1 MPREG
6 RDYQMKNVK
15 LLEKIGE
22 ISECYI
28 AEADPTASR
37 IYDLSRIKWGA
48 LAACLALAI
57 FTAIKIIPAN
67 SVMPPPVEPAPGTDG
82 LPMLAVTGDSGA
94 GMGFEGYMAYDILEI
109 VNNNPWTETANI
121 STLPVYKNPLAY
133 DENHRVA
140 GPDLDKMKELLRSVA
155 NRLGLDIDNLEIADN
170 APDKKTQAAIR
181 EKYGNT
187 GESVP
192 ESFFSPGT
200 VVLENEGIK
209 IEVDSLMTAKITFE
223 PAIKLPR
230 EYSFTHYAAYEQVAA
245 AAEYLG
251 EKYKELVGMDNPQL
265 NIHGGDYSIFSGED
279 VAIYGT
285 EQAQSYSV
293 EFYNGSGDITGQILN
308 YNFNRVAFYGDDE
321 GKLFLARVFQPDLS
335 GVVGDYPI
343 ITAGEAKELLKKGN
357 YITTV
362 PEALPGLA
370 YAAKVELIYRAGG
383 TEQYF
388 MPYYRFYAELP
399 DMERENGLK
408 TYGAYYVPAVKGEYI
423 SNMPVWEGTFN

>member
-1 MPREG
+1 MCI
-6 RDYQMKNVK
+6 RDRAQ
-15 LLEKIGE
+15 
-22 ISECYI
+22 
-28 AEADPTASR
+28 
-37 IYDLSRIKWGA
+37 A
-48 LAACLALAI
+48 L
-57 FTAIKIIPAN
+57 
-67 SVMPPPVEPAPGTDG
+67 D
-82 LPMLAVTGDSGA
+82 
-94 GMGFEGYMAYDILEI
+94 
-109 VNNNPWTETANI
+109 
-121 STLPVYKNPLAY
+121 
-133 DENHRVA
+133 
-140 GPDLDKMKELLRSVA
+140 
-155 NRLGLDIDNLEIADN
+155 
-170 APDKKTQAAIR
+170 Q
-181 EKYGNT
+181 
-187 GESVP
+187 
-192 ESFFSPGT
+192 
-200 VVLENEGIK
+200 VLEEIGTKIDRVIH
-209 IEVDSLMTAKITFE
+209 IEVDEEELITRLTGRRVCRECAATYHIKFNPPKVRNVCDQCGGE
-223 PAIKLPR
+223 PVS
-230 EYSFTHYAAYEQVAA
+230 YTHLDVYKRQ
-245 AAEYLG
+245 AEYLG